1 MAQEPS
7 KSVSV
12 AAPSR
17 SKDAIIAAIATV
29 LAAVIAA
36 AASVIVSARHEKTNL
51 EAEIATLQAQVDTK
65 TREART
71 VAASMVNLQNEVHR
85 LQATATSAPAD
96 GNQSQAPGTQA
107 TTSAA
112 TAEPPP
118 LVTRSLPAKDLTIG
132 FQRCIRTGSTTT
144 CQFLITN
151 DGGEREVRVSA
162 GRQSDQ
168 SRAVDDHGKQQVAD
182 SAEIAGVG
190 GSSPVVDV
198 PSKITVPAFIRFS
211 DLPADVKQFKVLDI
225 VFDQYSNRYSKVS
238 LRDVPI
244 AGAE

>member
-7 KSVSV
+7 KSDSV
-12 AAPSR
+12 VAPSR

-36 AASVIVSARHEKTNL
+36 AAGIIVSARHEKTNL
-51 EAEIATLQAQVDTK
+51 ESEITNLQAQVDTK

-71 VAASMVNLQNEVHR
+71 IAASMGNLQNEVHR
-85 LQATATSAPAD
+85 LQSTATSARPTGD
-96 GNQSQAPGTQA
+96 QAQARGTQA
-107 TTSAA
+107 TTSA
-112 TAEPPP
+112 TPAEPPP
-118 LVTRSLPAKDLTIG
+118 PVTRSLSAKDLTIG
-132 FQRCIRTGSTTT
+132 FQRCIRTGSSTT

-151 DGGEREVRVSA
+151 DGGEREVAVYASA
-162 GRQSDQ
+162 SSDN

-190 GSSPVVDV
+190 GTSPAVDV

-225 VFDQYSNRYSKVS
+225 VFDRYSNKRSKVS